1 MGETRMGEVEGVSG
15 HPGGSGGYSRGH
27 RSTPSQESNTLSQV
41 SCTTDISLV
50 DELEDT
56 EESLKEEE
64 EGRTSK
70 TKITR
75 EEDDNRATT
84 STVDQPVSRT
94 VSPLERLKAYR
105 SESTL
110 SRGKSLALDLGEP
123 GDEKVP
129 LELGKTLLALIWLVS
144 GFFATTL
151 SLALTHD
158 RVPDSP
164 PLPDILLDSVQY
176 QEWGLMGSEL
186 LLMLCV
192 ASAFVIVVAHTHR
205 SVILR
210 RIWLVLGLLYYFR
223 AITMTITVLPRPDPN
238 YLCQPKTSENL
249 TVITVLQRVGTIVS
263 GGGLSMNGRHVFCG
277 DYIFSGHTMTLV
289 LAHLVTV
296 RYSPPSWRPLHWLSL
311 VAAATGVALLLLSR
325 GHYSIDVLL
334 AYYVTT
340 RLWHLYHAVA
350 CNKTMREEGEHNP
363 LTGFFWWPVVRFI
376 TISSNI
382 LNLTFLH
389 HNHFS
394 FNSIH
399 IMITI

>member
-1 MGETRMGEVEGVSG
+1 MG
-15 HPGGSGGYSRGH
+15 
-27 RSTPSQESNTLSQV
+27 ESNTLSQV

-70 TKITR
+70 SKVTR

-94 VSPLERLKAYR
+94 VSPLERLKEYR

-123 GDEKVP
+123 DDEKVP

-238 YLCQPKTSENL
+238 YLCQPK
-249 TVITVLQRVGTIVS
+249 VAIATI
-263 GGGLSMNGRHVFCG
+263 
-277 DYIFSGHTMTLV
+277 I
-289 LAHLVTV
+289 
-296 RYSPPSWRPLHWLSL
+296 
-311 VAAATGVALLLLSR
+311 
-325 GHYSIDVLL
+325 
-334 AYYVTT
+334 
-340 RLWHLYHAVA
+340 
-350 CNKTMREEGEHNP
+350 
-363 LTGFFWWPVVRFI
+363 
-376 TISSNI
+376 NI
-382 LNLTFLH
+382 
-389 HNHFS
+389 
-394 FNSIH
+394 
-399 IMITI
+399 